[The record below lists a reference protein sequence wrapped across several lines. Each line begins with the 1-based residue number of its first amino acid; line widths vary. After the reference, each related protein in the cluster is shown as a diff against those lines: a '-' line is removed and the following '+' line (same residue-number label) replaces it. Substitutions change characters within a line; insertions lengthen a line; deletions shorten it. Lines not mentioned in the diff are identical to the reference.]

1 MQRAG
6 CSAYIKNF
14 KVLEGLQ
21 NDTSSLK
28 VPSIHLKIKPV
39 EVPPSRLFTV
49 SLLTFTKETAR
60 AEHEGVW
67 VGFASEVGKKIERL

>member
-1 MQRAG
+1 M
-6 CSAYIKNF
+6 YKNF

-28 VPSIHLKIKPV
+28 VPSIHLKIEPV

-49 SLLTFTKETAR
+49 SLLMFTKETVR

-67 VGFASEVGKKIERL
+67 VGFVSKVGKKIERL